1 MTIQQVADA
10 LGITAQRVY
19 VYCRAG
25 RLGVRVGKHWV
36 ITTEDFE
43 RFKATYTN
51 LPGRRRRPQSDD
63 AEHPPTAGVNN

>member
-10 LGITAQRVY
+10 LGITPQRVY

-36 ITTEDFE
+36 ITRKDFE
-43 RFKATYTN
+43 QFKATSYTG
-51 LPGRRRRPQSDD
+51 LPGRR
-63 AEHPPTAGVNN
+63 AEHLPAND

>member
-10 LGITAQRVY
+10 LGITPQRVY

-36 ITTEDFE
+36 ITREDFE
-43 RFKATYTN
+43 RFKAASYTG
-51 LPGRRRRPQSDD
+51 LPGRR
-63 AEHPPTAGVNN
+63 AEHQPTEDEL

>member
-10 LGITAQRVY
+10 LGITPQRVY

-36 ITTEDFE
+36 ITREDYE
-43 RFKATYTN
+43 RFKTTYTGQ
-51 LPGRRRRPQSDD
+51 PGRPPSDD
-63 AEHPPTAGVNN
+63 AEHPPAED